1 MKTRNQSKH
10 CNRKRNVKVS
20 SNNSNNSVI
29 TSASAIALNLRQ
41 GMQLVVRVSFATSN
55 NSVSNSAARLSVLK
69 NRLHK
74 SILLFGRD
82 TKTDTVVATECSRNS
97 SSDSELTKTKGERTR
112 ANFKLHEYVNKT
124 FELARIGIIS
134 LTRNATLA
142 AASQVRQSVI

>member
-1 MKTRNQSKH
+1 MKTGNQSKH

-29 TSASAIALNLRQ
+29 TCTSAIALNLRQ
-41 GMQLVVRVSFATSN
+41 GMQLVIRVSFATSN
-55 NSVSNSAARLSVLK
+55 NSTSNSAARLSVLK

-82 TKTDTVVATECSRNS
+82 NKADTVLATECSRKS

-112 ANFKLHEYVNKT
+112 AKFKLYEYVNKA
-124 FELARIGIIS
+124 FELSRVGIIS
-134 LTRNATLA
+134 LTRSATLA
-142 AASQVRQSVI
+142 TANQVRQGVI

>member
-1 MKTRNQSKH
+1 MKTGNQSKH

-29 TSASAIALNLRQ
+29 TCASAIALNLRQ
-41 GMQLVVRVSFATSN
+41 RMQLVTRISFATSN
-55 NSVSNSAARLSVLK
+55 NSTSNSAARLSVLK

-82 TKTDTVVATECSRNS
+82 NKVDTVLATECSRKS

-112 ANFKLHEYVNKT
+112 AKFKLQEYVNKAL
-124 FELARIGIIS
+124 ELSRVGIIL
-134 LTRNATLA
+134 LTRSATLVSA
-142 AASQVRQSVI
+142 NQVRQGVI

>member
-29 TSASAIALNLRQ
+29 TCASAIALNLRQ
-41 GMQLVVRVSFATSN
+41 EMRLMIRVSLATSN
-55 NSVSNSAARLSVLK
+55 NSISNFEARLSVLK

-82 TKTDTVVATECSRNS
+82 NKADTVVATECSRNS
-97 SSDSELTKTKGERTR
+97 SSDSELTKTKRERTC
-112 ANFKLHEYVNKT
+112 AKFKLDEYVIKAIKR
-124 FELARIGIIS
+124 ARVGIIS
-134 LTRNATLA
+134 LTRNGTLA
-142 AASQVRQSVI
+142 TANQVRQSVI

>member
-1 MKTRNQSKH
+1 MKTGNQSKH

-29 TSASAIALNLRQ
+29 TCTSAIALNLRQ
-41 GMQLVVRVSFATSN
+41 GMHLVIRVCFATSN
-55 NSVSNSAARLSVLK
+55 NSTSNSAARLSVLK

-82 TKTDTVVATECSRNS
+82 NKTDTVVATECSRKS

-112 ANFKLHEYVNKT
+112 AKFKLDEYVNKA
-124 FELARIGIIS
+124 FELARVGIIS
-134 LTRNATLA
+134 LTRSATLA
-142 AASQVRQSVI
+142 TANQVRQGVI